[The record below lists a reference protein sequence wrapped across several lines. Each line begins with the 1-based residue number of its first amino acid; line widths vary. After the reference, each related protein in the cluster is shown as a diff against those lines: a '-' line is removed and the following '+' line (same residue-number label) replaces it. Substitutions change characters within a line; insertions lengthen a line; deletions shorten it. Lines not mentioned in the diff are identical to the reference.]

1 MDGGKEICC
10 SPLIPL
16 RVFHDGDLVHV
27 FEETGVWKVDG
38 RGVGWFGR
46 VVGRGGETC
55 LVRNRILSAKGS
67 PTRVDSHSILGTL
80 PSLWPLKLK
89 VSAFFFIE
97 ANLFL
102 SA

>member
-27 FEETGVWKVDG
+27 FEGTGVGKVDG

-46 VVGRGGETC
+46 VVGRDGDTY

-67 PTRVDSHSILGTL
+67 PTRVNGQY
-80 PSLWPLKLK
+80 LKLQRVLSCLGLHLAWTWLGLAWIV
-89 VSAFFFIE
+89 VS
-97 ANLFL
+97 
-102 SA
+102 